1 MAGATI
7 GIHCVRLVR
16 ALDDHVIEVA
26 LLTAALIFIQS
37 GVGTAIYLL
46 ALHAI
51 VDLGLDFGLVFAL
64 LATSTTLGDN
74 LNRLGIFLGE
84 LMVLLSR
91 GTG

>member
-16 ALDDHVIEVA
+16 ALDDHVIEIA
-26 LLTAALIFIQS
+26 LLATALLFCVRCV
-37 GVGTAIYLL
+37 VGTAIDFL

-64 LATSTTLGDN
+64 LATLGDHF
-74 LNRLGIFLGE
+74 NRLGIFLGE
-84 LMVLLSR
+84 LRVLVSLSR